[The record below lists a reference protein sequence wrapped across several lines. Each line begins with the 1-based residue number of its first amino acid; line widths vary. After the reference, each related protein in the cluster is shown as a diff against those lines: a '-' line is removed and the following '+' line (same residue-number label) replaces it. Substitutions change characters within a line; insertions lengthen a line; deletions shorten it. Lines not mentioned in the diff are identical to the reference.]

1 MQNNSN
7 ERYFLLVLLSAVI
20 ILALAILYPFLNV
33 IVFSIAFSVVLYPLY
48 SWIKRKIAGGIPW
61 LSSLLTV
68 IIFLVCLCIPLAFI
82 GTIVFNQTE
91 QAYQSIV
98 LNGSA
103 NIFIDRIDSSVNG
116 ILPTGFTFNAHAK
129 VYQLAS
135 LVSGNLASFF
145 TSTLNS
151 VLMFIIM
158 VFSIFYLLKDGLA
171 WKNIIV
177 DHSPISSENVEVILS
192 KLSSGINRIIK
203 GSFFIAIVQGLLT
216 TIGFMIFNIP
226 NPALWGTVAGLA
238 SFIPTIGTALVTV
251 PTMIYLYVNN
261 MPGQAIGLL
270 LWSMVLVGTIDNI
283 LSPYIVSRD
292 TEVPALF
299 YLFSI
304 LGGIALMGVTGIL
317 VGPLTLNFLYAL
329 IDIYKKEAKV

>member
-7 ERYFLLVLLSAVI
+7 ERYFLLILLSAVI

-33 IVFSIAFSVVLYPLY
+33 IVFSIAFAVVLYPVY

-61 LSSLLTV
+61 LSSTITV
-68 IIFLVCLCIPLAFI
+68 LIFLICLCIPLAFI
-82 GTIVFNQTE
+82 GTVVFNQTQ

-98 LNGSA
+98 SSGSA
-103 NIFIDRIDSSVNG
+103 NIFIDKIDTSINN
-116 ILPTGFTFNAHAK
+116 ILPTGFTFNTHAK

-135 LVSGNLASFF
+135 LVSGNLASLFA
-145 TSTLNS
+145 SALNS
-151 VLMFIIM
+151 GLMFIIM
-158 VFSIFYLLKDGLA
+158 VFTIFYLLKDGVT
-171 WKNIIV
+171 WKDKLV
-177 DHSPISSENVEVILS
+177 AHSPISAENVEIILS

-203 GSFFIAIVQGLLT
+203 GSFVIAIVQGLLT
-216 TIGFMIFNIP
+216 TIGFMIFHVP

-238 SFIPTIGTALVTV
+238 SFIPTIGTSLVTV
-251 PTMIYLYVNN
+251 PTMIYLYMNN
-261 MPGQAIGLL
+261 MPAQAIGLFV
-270 LWSMVLVGTIDNI
+270 WSILLVGTIDNI

-292 TEVPALF
+292 TDVPALF

-304 LGGIALMGVTGIL
+304 LGGIALMGTTGVL

-329 IDIYKKEAKV
+329 VDIYRKEVRI